1 MGEDPT
7 PTTTDTKETTETL
20 DVKVNVD
27 SVTEVSSLPMHSK
40 LAHVLAAVVSG
51 VIALF
56 VSAVL
61 ADGKSVIQLKDT
73 FHLPVITNPAL
84 KADGFNHRLDELLG
98 PTYGIGLHHDQSGRS
113 WTKIGAGDTLSHLL
127 DQLGKPVVAAA
138 LPRVIM
144 TDALKHP
151 VPLLECKDLQ
161 IAGLTAMT
169 LGFVAESVAVVMII
183 FHCLV
188 LAGLLPMKHV
198 KPLAA
203 LIWATLTGG
212 FLIVVLLAT
221 GIYTATWECNNEVIP
236 SIKISDH
243 FDYNYGFPFAC
254 VGYVSALLVF
264 VVMLLFTSSTD
275 GDPKTK
281 VVMPNG
287 GTIAKAAAAV
297 TGGILIG
304 SAGALIVLG
313 ANGVFDSKPPV
324 DPTVNPCA
332 GQKPYDAGP
341 HDRYFS
347 NVDCMKDNVVQV
359 LEQAGANVTRGYK
372 GLLDAGER
380 VPITK
385 PYDQTDLCPV
395 NVHWHLG
402 AEHYSAGQYDG
413 GGKGPA
419 QTNSSSSSSSSMSG
433 RRELAGDYAEVRRG
447 FRCHHYNEDDA
458 KFNTD
463 YAWQHCTNMVI
474 GETYEVHWP
483 HSAAGACGTAYQ
495 YQSPFYDGV
504 FCKDGVITI
513 APLNTYETIGVQ
525 GQVFTIVNSDD
536 PAHYYPNLISG
547 MLVEGDKGADM
558 AMYTGSTTGTS
569 RDNFICSR
577 YTPIT
582 WQVDRKCH
590 MVSASSFDKM
600 CADMMAMADDMS
612 SDVHPH
618 GARELVSDQYAA
630 NNQQSR
636 K

>member
-1 MGEDPT
+1 MEITSTNKQVKVAVDDV
-7 PTTTDTKETTETL
+7 TTTIG
-20 DVKVNVD
+20 
-27 SVTEVSSLPMHSK
+27 VSLPHSLPMHTKMSH
-40 LAHVLAAVVSG
+40 ALAAVVSG

-56 VSAVL
+56 VGCVL

-73 FHLPVITNPAL
+73 FHLPIATNPAL

-113 WTKIGAGDTLSHLL
+113 WTSVGAGDSLSHLL

-151 VPLLECKDLQ
+151 VPLLDCHDLQ

-169 LGFVAESVAVVMII
+169 LGFIAEAVAVVMII
-183 FHCLV
+183 FHSLV
-188 LAGLLPMKHV
+188 LVGLVPMKIAKAFSGLV
-198 KPLAA
+198 WL
-203 LIWATLTGG
+203 TLTLG
-212 FLIVVLLAT
+212 FLIVVLLGT
-221 GIYTATWECNNEVIP
+221 GIYTATWTCDNEVIP
-236 SIKISDH
+236 SLRISDH

-254 VGYVSALLVF
+254 CGYVSALLVF
-264 VVMLLFTSSTD
+264 VVMLLFTSTSD
-275 GDPKTK
+275 GDLKTEVTK
-281 VVMPNG
+281 PNG
-287 GTIAKAAAAV
+287 KTATKAAASLTAGIMI
-297 TGGILIG
+297 GG
-304 SAGALIVLG
+304 AAALVVLG
-313 ANGVFDSKPPV
+313 ANNVFDDKPPV
-324 DPTVNPCA
+324 DPNVNPCL

-341 HDRYFS
+341 HDQYFS
-347 NVDCMKDNVVQV
+347 NVDCMKDNIVQV

-413 GGKGPA
+413 GGKGPPE
-419 QTNSSSSSSSSMSG
+419 TNSSSSSSSSSSSVNG
-433 RRELAGDYAEVRRG
+433 RRKLAGDYAEVRRG
-447 FRCHHYNEDDA
+447 FRCHHYDSHDS
-458 KFNTD
+458 KFYTPFE
-463 YAWQHCTNMVI
+463 WKHCKDMVV

-483 HSAAGACGTAYQ
+483 HSAAGACGTRWQ
-495 YQSPFYDGV
+495 YQEPFYDGV

-513 APLNTYETIGVQ
+513 APLNTYEKIGVQ

-536 PAHYYPNLISG
+536 PAYYYPNLVNG
-547 MLVEGDKGADM
+547 MIVEGDKGQDM

-569 RDNFICSR
+569 RNNFLCSR

-600 CADMMAMADDMS
+600 CADMLSMADDLS
-612 SDVHPH
+612 PDVHAH
-618 GARELVSDQYAA
+618 GARELVADQYAA